1 MLPYPD
7 MLYSMHQSGCRVQI
21 CHISQV
27 ISEMVFIVATV
38 EKALDVAGGRKQY
51 ERLLL
56 EQRRSR
62 TSSLY
67 SCAYQPAMG
76 TTFVTARYH
85 SIEFNYL
92 YCVALSVHRL
102 VPHRPTSTAVVYQQG
117 GTPTGWNSNRVE
129 FQQGGMPIGWPQYGC
144 VKACAKWHLQQFH
157 LKLTSVPRANQRG

>member
-1 MLPYPD
+1 MKWYL
-7 MLYSMHQSGCRVQI
+7 LWQQLR
-21 CHISQV
+21 
-27 ISEMVFIVATV
+27 
-38 EKALDVAGGRKQY
+38 KALDVAGGRKQY

-102 VPHRPTSTAVVYQQG
+102 VPHRPTSTAVVNQQG
-117 GTPTGWNSNRVE
+117 GTPTGWNAYWVATIRMCNNMCKMTPPAVSFKAHISSKSKSKRLT
-129 FQQGGMPIGWPQYGC
+129 FQY
-144 VKACAKWHLQQFH
+144 
-157 LKLTSVPRANQRG
+157 